1 MNENCEFGDRRNN
14 IKLFKT
20 TFILQATTLT
30 TSNMSAASASPKIPC
45 GDYTLFHSKAKA
57 GLYELSNLFG
67 TELKLNGVKYSSAE
81 AAFHAMKVEDPSR
94 FAFDGDLVE
103 RDLAEEYLTEV
114 KGKPVSFESHFKKN
128 MIGIIAKQVIKYP
141 LLFRF
146 KLLMSPKEK
155 GVFDQDYE
163 TWSTSTEV
171 WFPIFKA
178 KFKGP
183 LLQLLLDTSGELV
196 EFDRF
201 AKPDT
206 KWGGKIVNGE
216 LVGRNTMGKLLT
228 RFRDG
233 TLKKL
238 EKHLKRKRKT
248 DSPIIKTLYGV
259 LKKAYKTAKKSGTM
273 VVAEKA
279 NVLPAGWDSLNTQE
293 KTTYGFSNNFTHLDW
308 MRYIQPELDALE
320 EAEPEA
326 EPEVPASSPPSPAPS
341 PSSSP
346 LKSPAPIK
354 MQVDSDTDSEEEEDG
369 LVNCTVV
376 SLNWSRPSAKGF
388 KRNELRRMSQQL
400 GGQIYKVQ
408 GSFKGQ
414 DLKGRVLHCPGFVKD
429 PKALLDEIRAI
440 PPPFIDVQMMNPL
453 SGKVCNRSSWKSSLT
468 DDTVSGDVSERKGSE
483 YAFEKMPEA
492 AKVRNKFGIL
502 GDLVNIEKLAGLN
515 ATCNFYGIKK
525 GTETSVAPGFGPRL
539 DTEENLILCV
549 HLGAPKILCVCPFF
563 GPQLAGA
570 RFQIELQP
578 GDLYAFDRC
587 AAGGSSYSGLHIRH
601 WASGGRCDQKYIDSI
616 DAGLHKKFLA
626 KAKKM
631 ADKGKTWDRTE
642 ETIQFMESNVA
653 TQANIVE

>member
-1 MNENCEFGDRRNN
+1 
-14 IKLFKT
+14 
-20 TFILQATTLT
+20 
-30 TSNMSAASASPKIPC
+30 MSAASASPKIPC
-45 GDYTLFHSKAKA
+45 GEYTLFHSKAKA

-81 AAFHAMKVEDPSR
+81 AAFHAMKVDDPSR
-94 FAFDGDLVE
+94 FGSDGDLLKRELV
-103 RDLAEEYLTEV
+103 EEYLTEV

-178 KFKGP
+178 KFKGI
-183 LLQLLLDTSGELV
+183 LLKLLLDTSGELV

-216 LVGRNTMGKLLT
+216 LVGRNIMGKLLT

-248 DSPIIKTLYGV
+248 DSPIKAIKVTSHGI

-279 NVLPAGWDSLNTQE
+279 DVLPAGWDSLNTQE
-293 KTTYGFSNNFTHLDW
+293 KATYGLSNNFTHLDW

-320 EAEPEA
+320 EAEQ
-326 EPEVPASSPPSPAPS
+326 EVPASPASPSPPSPPAPAPAPAPAPDSPS
-341 PSSSP
+341 PPSLSVSAPTSP

-354 MQVDSDTDSEEEEDG
+354 MQVDSDTDSEEEDDG
-369 LVNCTVV
+369 LVKCTVV

-414 DLKGRVLHCPGFVKD
+414 GLKGRVLHCPGFVKD
-429 PKALLDEIRAI
+429 PNALLDEIRAI

-631 ADKGKTWDRTE
+631 AEKGKTWDRTE